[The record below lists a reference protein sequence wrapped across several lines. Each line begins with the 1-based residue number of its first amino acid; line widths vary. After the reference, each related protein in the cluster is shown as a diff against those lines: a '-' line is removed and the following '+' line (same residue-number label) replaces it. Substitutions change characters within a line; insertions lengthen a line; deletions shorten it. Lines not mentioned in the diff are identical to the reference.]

1 MLQPAYLFA
10 TNIWGCLLTASAQ
23 ASMSQTASCLCMCPF
38 VVCKCWASQST
49 LHNLPIAIL
58 GLDMQVPA
66 IMAQGSDGSTEAAG
80 NMGRTA
86 RMVTKLAETSHE
98 LKQYLGANNA
108 MLENYSHELLHVQS
122 LAAQLVQ
129 MSSMQQLSSHE
140 IL

>member
-1 MLQPAYLFA
+1 MPHCDLQ
-10 TNIWGCLLTASAQ
+10 LLGT
-23 ASMSQTASCLCMCPF
+23 
-38 VVCKCWASQST
+38 QST
-49 LHNLPIAIL
+49 LHNLAIAKRTLPIANRNLSTANRNLPTANL

-80 NMGRTA
+80 DMGRTA
-86 RMVTKLAETSHE
+86 RMVTELAETSDE

-108 MLENYSHELLHVQS
+108 LLESYSHELLHVQS

-129 MSSMQQLSSHE
+129 MSSMQPLLSHE

>member
-1 MLQPAYLFA
+1 
-10 TNIWGCLLTASAQ
+10 LL
-23 ASMSQTASCLCMCPF
+23 LL
-38 VVCKCWASQST
+38 
-49 LHNLPIAIL
+49 LHNLPKSDL

-80 NMGRTA
+80 DMGRTA
-86 RMVTKLAETSHE
+86 RMVTELAETSHE

-108 MLENYSHELLHVQS
+108 LLESYSHELLHVRS

-129 MSSMQQLSSHE
+129 MSSMQPLSSHE